1 MCTELVPFALYNIP
15 ESAFL
20 FGQSHLLADMSQR
33 EREIVVMLQYMCMTE
48 ITSF

>member
-33 EREIVVMLQYMCMTE
+33 EIVVMLQYMCMTE